1 MNRVTIAQD
10 LKISLKKYYICISQ
24 KGNEE
29 DMSRPVKMVF
39 LDAGTVG
46 SVNNLAEISSLGDYV
61 SYELTDPTL
70 RVERIK
76 GHNVVITNKVDID
89 RDIMEA
95 CLELELICVTATGIN
110 NIDLDCASEKGITVK
125 NVAGYSTESVVQ
137 CTFSMLFYL
146 LHSSR
151 YYDDFVQSGQYT
163 ASHVFTH
170 IAREF
175 WELND
180 KNFGII
186 GMGTIGRRVADVAS
200 AFGAK
205 VFYYSTSGN
214 NLNVKGYQ
222 HLPLEELLCRA
233 DVVSVHCPLNDRTRN
248 LLTEEKLRLM
258 KPSAYLLNMG
268 RGGVVEESAL
278 ARAIDESWIAGA
290 GLDVLTSEPIAHNS
304 PLLKVRRKE
313 RLFITPHIAWA
324 SKEARHRLITRTAEN
339 IKSHFKL

>member
-1 MNRVTIAQD
+1 
-10 LKISLKKYYICISQ
+10 
-24 KGNEE
+24 
-29 DMSRPVKMVF
+29 MSRPVKMVF
-39 LDAGTVG
+39 LDAATVG
-46 SVNNLAEISSLGDYV
+46 NVSNMAEISSLGDYV
-61 SYELTDPTL
+61 SYESTDPAL
-70 RVERIK
+70 RVERIRR
-76 GHNVVITNKVDID
+76 HNVVITNKAVID
-89 RDIMEA
+89 HDIMEA
-95 CLELELICVTATGIN
+95 CPELELICVTATGMN
-110 NIDLDCASEKGITVK
+110 NVDLDCAAQKGITVK

-137 CTFSMLFYL
+137 CTFAMLFYL

-151 YYDDFVQSGQYT
+151 YYDDFVKSGQYS
-163 ASHVFTH
+163 ASHMFTH
-170 IAREF
+170 ISREF

-205 VFYYSTSGN
+205 VFYFSTSGN

-233 DVVSVHCPLNDRTRN
+233 DVVSIHCPLNNRTRN

-268 RGGVVEESAL
+268 RGGIVEESAL

-339 IKSHFKL
+339 IKNYFHL